1 MSYQSKIYFFCASIT
16 VAALAGCSHQKGA
29 TSTDPVSTEPIKTAS
44 VQLPEIPDK
53 AAPHSGAVTEFW
65 VNGQIKAEK
74 VYDEGEIKSATYF
87 ASDGTLI
94 YEMFT
99 H

>member
-1 MSYQSKIYFFCASIT
+1 MSYRSKFYFTCASLT
-16 VAALAGCSHQKGA
+16 LAALAGCSHQQG
-29 TSTDPVSTEPIKTAS
+29 TSSTPPQSVETNKTAN
-44 VQLPEIPDK
+44 VQLPEILDQ
-53 AAPHSGAVTEFW
+53 AVPHSGAVTEFW
-65 VNGQIKAEK
+65 ANGQLKAEK